1 MNKKGLI
8 IIISGPSG
16 VGKKTIIDQF
26 INDPELNLSYSVS
39 MTTRE
44 PREGEVNG
52 VDYFFV
58 SNEEFDQAVANNE
71 LIEWA
76 EFAKNKY
83 GTPIKNL
90 YDSINMGKNVIL
102 EIEVKGATDVVKKLK
117 RDEYVSI
124 FIVPPSIKELKRR
137 LKKRDT
143 EDWKKIKMRIK
154 RAKQEVK
161 MTKEYDHVILNDD
174 ASRAANEMKKIILG
188 DLYIVNK
195 GIDNG
200 NQ

>member
-26 INDPELNLSYSVS
+26 INDTELNLSYSVS

-44 PREGEVNG
+44 PREGEMNG

-58 SNEEFDQAVANNE
+58 SDEEFTKAIENNE
-71 LIEWA
+71 LLEWA

-83 GTPIKNL
+83 GTPLKKVYEQIEK
-90 YDSINMGKNVIL
+90 GKNVIL
-102 EIEVKGATDVVKKLK
+102 EIEVKGATDVIKKIK
-117 RDEYVSI
+117 REDFVSI
-124 FIVPPSIKELKRR
+124 FIIPPSIKELKRR

-143 EDWKKIKMRIK
+143 EDRKKIRMRIK
-154 RAKQEVK
+154 RAKEEIK
-161 MTKEYDHVILNDD
+161 MTKDYDHVVLNDD
-174 ASRAANEMKKIILG
+174 ATRAAIEMKKIILG
-188 DLYIVNK
+188 DIYRVNK
-195 GIDNG
+195 EK
-200 NQ
+200 